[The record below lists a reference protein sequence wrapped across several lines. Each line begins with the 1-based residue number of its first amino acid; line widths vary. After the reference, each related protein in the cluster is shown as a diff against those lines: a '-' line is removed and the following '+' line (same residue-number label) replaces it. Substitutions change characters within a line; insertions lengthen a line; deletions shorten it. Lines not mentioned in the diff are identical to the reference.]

1 MDNSLLKWDGE
12 LGSHRIVCR
21 SNLLSVV
28 CLSLVFSFLSSLS
41 FEVCCSAC
49 HSGHLELRC
58 SGFAQNTEHI
68 AHNPVAI
75 FFLVQREK
83 AMACIDEDVAE
94 NPCVFLPL
102 EESVRLTD
110 DQVIYRGEF
119 IPTVQSGRPNAA
131 LMVLLPVAASR
142 VRLVAF
148 DIVVD
153 MHEGSDIE
161 TSPS

>member
-1 MDNSLLKWDGE
+1 MAPMEEE
-12 LGSHRIVCR
+12 LG
-21 SNLLSVV
+21 
-28 CLSLVFSFLSSLS
+28 
-41 FEVCCSAC
+41 
-49 HSGHLELRC
+49 
-58 SGFAQNTEHI
+58 
-68 AHNPVAI
+68 
-75 FFLVQREK
+75 
-83 AMACIDEDVAE
+83 E

-119 IPTVQSGRPNAA
+119 IPTVQNERPDAC

-148 DIVVD
+148 DVVVD
-153 MHEGSDIE
+153 LHDGSDIE